1 MSNKYH
7 YDVKNCYRVK
17 GTRNADGTITFN
29 GTPVAMPGLMS
40 FEAAANG
47 DLKTIRADGIDYIVL
62 ANNNG
67 YDLTLNFVKV
77 PEDFKVDQLGEV
89 VDPTTGIQY
98 EKAGAEFAPFALMGE
113 FKGDVEG
120 IRWIYY
126 NVTANRPNQKG
137 DNKENQKEPDTE
149 SVACKA
155 SPLPVEIDGEEVD
168 IIRAGVTKTMNATSW
183 AAWFTQVT
191 LPSGAVQQQDENDDQ
206 VGG

>member
-17 GTRNADGTITFN
+17 GTRNADGTVTF
-29 GTPVAMPGLMS
+29 GETPVAEPGLMS

-47 DLKTIRADGIDYIVL
+47 DQMTIRADGIDYIVL
-62 ANNNG
+62 NNNNG

-77 PEDFKVDQLGEV
+77 SDAFRIDQLGEV
-89 VDPTTGIQY
+89 VDPATGIQY
-98 EKAGAEFAPFALMGE
+98 EHAAGECAPFALMGE

-137 DNKENQKEPDTE
+137 DNKEKQKEPDTE
-149 SVACKA
+149 SITCKA
-155 SPLPVEIDGEEVD
+155 SPLPIEIDGEEVD
-168 IIRAGVTKTMNATSW
+168 VIRAGVTKSMNADSW
-183 AAWFTQVT
+183 ANWFKQVT
-191 LPSGAVQQQDENDDQ
+191 LPRGAAQQPEET
-206 VGG
+206 VTGE